1 MSMRHLAVLGLLVL
15 AGCMSSGPNGTS
27 FSSTSTQPVVP
38 PCTDTYYD
46 GCDNNPDAAY
56 LLATYGLHQIT
67 NTSHALQP
75 PKIDS
80 GLVAWMAGGSGS
92 PVDYHS
98 FDVLRNGHFAFRSQL
113 GWIPNIPYPAD
124 CCIFYSR
131 MEDAEAGAGYKSSQ
145 AYVWNPTSAENRQI
159 ALPFDGAFVSGNG
172 GFDGAWALLRLLN
185 ETSQDSMIAV
195 NTDTGAWRWL
205 FQGGA
210 RDNTYYGTPQ
220 VGQTISNGSA
230 FLTYLLYEG
239 TTFVGSRIVEYDLE
253 EGTESIIFE
262 RSDIALTWLD
272 ASPRYLVATRADG
285 SRNLWVMDR
294 MNGTWWN
301 LARPDSSDHLSP
313 AVGGDWVVYLD
324 GGASPDNH
332 EAALVGIHISTGQR
346 LKLLPHYNPSFS
358 IIDWDTDGEHLAVK
372 LFAREST
379 TNLQFPGTQIYWM
392 ELPSV

>member
-15 AGCMSSGPNGTS
+15 AGCISSGPNGTS

-38 PCTDTYYD
+38 LCADTYYD
-46 GCDNNPDAAY
+46 GCDNNPDAAF
-56 LLATYGLHQIT
+56 LLSSYGLHQLT
-67 NTSHALQP
+67 NTSTYLGEP
-75 PKIDS
+75 RIDS
-80 GLVAWMAGGSGS
+80 GLLTWQQGAFGPPHYYRA
-92 PVDYHS
+92 YN
-98 FDVLRNGHFAFRSQL
+98 LTTNIHFAILNEVGNWAPNSQ
-113 GWIPNIPYPAD
+113 YPAG
-124 CCIFYSR
+124 CCIFHSR
-131 MEDAEAGAGYKSSQ
+131 LEGEPVGQALGEAF
-145 AYVWNPTSAENRQI
+145 VWNPGTGENRLI
-159 ALPFDGAFVSGNG
+159 VLPLNGSFVSYNG
-172 GFDGAWALLRLLN
+172 GFDGIWALLRLLN

-301 LARPDSSDHLSP
+301 LARPDSRDHLSP

-392 ELPSV
+392 ELPSI